1 MKRSYILPLLLA
13 ISALTSSCGGDFAP
27 EGNYRGKIVM
37 EDGTNMVTLELNADN
52 TASVRGLLPKTAHGT
67 WKKEATGLGFSKD
80 GVVATFDAKKSDQAF
95 RVVLM
100 LQQAEEGLTLADIR
114 VRLLLEGKYS
124 MLQSYTLKEKK
135 PLLRRLSA
143 GN

>member
-1 MKRSYILPLLLA
+1 
-13 ISALTSSCGGDFAP
+13 
-27 EGNYRGKIVM
+27 M
-37 EDGTNMVTLELNADN
+37 EDGTNTVNLELNADN
-52 TASVRGLLPKTAHGT
+52 TASVRGLLPKTARGT
-67 WKKEATGLGFSKD
+67 WETDTTGLGFGKN
-80 GVVATFDAKKSDQAF
+80 GVVATFDSKKSDQAF

-100 LQQAEEGLTLADIR
+100 LQPHEEGFTLADIR

-135 PLLRRLSA
+135 PLLRRQPG